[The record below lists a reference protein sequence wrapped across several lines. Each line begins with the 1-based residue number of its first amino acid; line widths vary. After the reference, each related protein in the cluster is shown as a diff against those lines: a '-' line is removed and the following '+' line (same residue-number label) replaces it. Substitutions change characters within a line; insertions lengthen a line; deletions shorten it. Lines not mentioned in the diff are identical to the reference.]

1 MPIESIISRPM
12 RAISARS
19 ASSKTSIGRALARR
33 TGSPYLRT
41 CTSAASRRAISSGV
55 SAGGASGS
63 TSTPSSSR
71 SSATRG
77 RLLAAPAG
85 HGWPKRE
92 AISKHPLGAG
102 GPWRFLAAPAG
113 HGWPKRE
120 AISKHPLGAGGPW
133 RLLRIHVHAERRV
146 AGRPVGRGLAN
157 RGVDGGH
164 RARAV
169 ARLHDHLRALAPTQA
184 EQRRRSHPVG
194 AQALADGPG
203 GQVRRAGGLRR
214 ADDPDERRERRVAQ
228 RAPAGQLE
236 R

>member
-19 ASSKTSIGRALARR
+19 ASSKISIGRALARR

-41 CTSAASRRAISSGV
+41 CTSAASRRAISSWV
-55 SAGGASGS
+55 SGGGASVSGS
-63 TSTPSSSR
+63 TSTPSSSS
-71 SSATRG
+71 SSATWG

-120 AISKHPLGAGGPW
+120 AISKHPLGAGRPWRFLAAPAGHGWPKREAISKHPLGAGGPW
-133 RLLRIHVHAERRV
+133 RLLGVHVHAERRLAV
-146 AGRPVGRGLAN
+146 RPVGRDRSN
-157 RGVDGGH
+157 RRVDG
-164 RARAV
+164 
-169 ARLHDHLRALAPTQA
+169 
-184 EQRRRSHPVG
+184 
-194 AQALADGPG
+194 
-203 GQVRRAGGLRR
+203 
-214 ADDPDERRERRVAQ
+214 
-228 RAPAGQLE
+228 
-236 R
+236 